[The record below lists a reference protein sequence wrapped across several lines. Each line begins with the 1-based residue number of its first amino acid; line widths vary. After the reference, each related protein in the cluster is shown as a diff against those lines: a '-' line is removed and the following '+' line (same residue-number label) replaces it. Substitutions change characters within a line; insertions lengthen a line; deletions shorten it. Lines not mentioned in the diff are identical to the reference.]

1 MASKGSQNLSSN
13 FGKKQKKEKRKLQ
26 RGRQTPVGIDDKQE
40 WMENE
45 KEKKMTRGFRVY
57 LPTRLYAFLGGMG
70 PTMPVPQ
77 YIISWGNA

>member
-1 MASKGSQNLSSN
+1 
-13 FGKKQKKEKRKLQ
+13 
-26 RGRQTPVGIDDKQE
+26 
-40 WMENE
+40 MENE

-57 LPTRLYAFLGGMG
+57 LPTRLYAFPGGMG